1 MLARSDGIS
10 LRRPL
15 RLGRV
20 MLRATLWATVL
31 VAMAL
36 APSSCG
42 DGEQTPSAPG
52 DRPNVVLILADDL
65 DNSVFERSTLHS
77 AWVPEGTSF
86 TNAVVTTPLCCPSRA
101 SILRGQYAHNTDLWR
116 NSNAQPNGGAAYF
129 RSHGLDERTVAT
141 ILQAN
146 GYRTWFGGKYLNGY
160 APAGGR
166 RGYVPPGWD
175 SWQAYLGYLA
185 ANVDGRTTPFFP
197 QHYTDWLS
205 ERAATFIED
214 QRGSSQ
220 PFFMK
225 IAPYDTH
232 EPLLI
237 PPRHSK
243 AYLGQRAPRP
253 PSFDEADVS
262 DKPTYVRENRPVS
275 KRKAAEYGKR
285 QVERMQSALTLEDLC
300 TNVIKALER
309 TNQLGDTYLIFTSD
323 NGYHMGLHRLVEDKG
338 TPYVESVEVPFV
350 VRGPGVPE
358 DASFEQLVA
367 NIDIAPTAL
376 DLAGVK
382 VPGWMDG
389 RSLRPF
395 FDGGNSA
402 PDSWRTALLIENV
415 EGAGEITPRPAYAGV
430 RYREEVYVEYD
441 ADREEEYYDL
451 KTDPYQL
458 ENRPE
463 EASQAM
469 KDKLAA
475 LKECAG
481 DSCRKADRPYP

>member
-1 MLARSDGIS
+1 VAFAYGKSAL
-10 LRRPL
+10 
-15 RLGRV
+15 
-20 MLRATLWATVL
+20 LRATLWATVL

-42 DGEQTPSAPG
+42 DGEQTPSPPG

-77 AWVPEGTSF
+77 AWVPKGTSF
-86 TNAVVTTPLCCPSRA
+86 TNALDTTPLCCPSRA
-101 SILRGQYAHNTDLWR
+101 SILRGQYAHNTGLWR
-116 NSNAQPNGGAAYF
+116 DNNAQPNGGAAYF

-146 GYRTWFGGKYLNGY
+146 GYQTWFGGKYLNGY
-160 APAGGR
+160 APAGGSQ
-166 RGYVPPGWD
+166 GYVPPGWD
-175 SWQAYLGYLA
+175 SWQANLGEKA
-185 ANVDGRTTPFFP
+185 ANVDGRATRFFP

-214 QRGSSQ
+214 QRGGSAQ
-220 PFFMK
+220 PFYME
-225 IAPYDTH
+225 IATYDTH
-232 EPLLI
+232 APLDI

-262 DKPTYVRENRPVS
+262 DKPIYVREKRPVS
-275 KRKAAEYGKR
+275 ERKAAEYDR
-285 QVERMQSALTLEDLC
+285 EQVERMQSALTLEDLC

-309 TNQLGDTYLIFTSD
+309 TNQLGNTYLIFTSD
-323 NGYHMGLHRLVEDKG
+323 NGYHMGLHRLVEAKG
-338 TPYVESVEVPFV
+338 TPYLESVEVPFV

-382 VPGWMDG
+382 VPSWMDG

-402 PDSWRTALLIENV
+402 PDSWRTTVLIENMD
-415 EGAGEITPRPAYAGV
+415 GAGERPRPAYAGV
-430 RYREEVYVEYD
+430 RYQEEVYVEY
-441 ADREEEYYDL
+441 ANGEKEYYDL
-451 KTDPYQL
+451 KMDPYQL

-463 EASQAM
+463 DAPQAT
-469 KDKLAA
+469 KDMLGA
-475 LKECAG
+475 LKDCAG
-481 DSCRKADRPYP
+481 DSCRKADRP

>member
-1 MLARSDGIS
+1 M
-10 LRRPL
+10 
-15 RLGRV
+15 
-20 MLRATLWATVL
+20 
-31 VAMAL
+31 
-36 APSSCG
+36 
-42 DGEQTPSAPG
+42 
-52 DRPNVVLILADDL
+52 
-65 DNSVFERSTLHS
+65 
-77 AWVPEGTSF
+77 
-86 TNAVVTTPLCCPSRA
+86 
-101 SILRGQYAHNTDLWR
+101 
-116 NSNAQPNGGAAYF
+116 
-129 RSHGLDERTVAT
+129 
-141 ILQAN
+141 
-146 GYRTWFGGKYLNGY
+146 
-160 APAGGR
+160 
-166 RGYVPPGWD
+166 PPGWD
-175 SWQAYLGYLA
+175 SWQAYLGANA
-185 ANVDGRTTPFFP
+185 ANVDGRATRFFP

-205 ERAATFIED
+205 ERAGTFIED

-220 PFFMK
+220 PFYMEVATFDVH
-225 IAPYDTH
+225 APLD
-232 EPLLI
+232 I

-275 KRKAAEYGKR
+275 KRKAAEYDR
-285 QVERMQSALTLEDLC
+285 EQVERMQSALTLEDLC
-300 TNVIKALER
+300 TNVIEALER

-323 NGYHMGLHRLVEDKG
+323 NGYHRGLHRLVEDKG

-358 DASFEQLVA
+358 DASFEQLAA

-382 VPGWMDG
+382 VPSWMDG

-395 FDGGNSA
+395 FDGGGA

-430 RYREEVYVEYD
+430 RYQEEVYVEY
-441 ADREEEYYDL
+441 ANGEKEYYDL

-463 EASQAM
+463 DAPQAT
-469 KDKLAA
+469 KETLGA
-475 LKECAG
+475 LEDCAG
-481 DSCRKADRPYP
+481 DSCRKADRP